1 MKTYKS
7 EADVKSAIKQ
17 ILRDN
22 DVWYFMPSMN
32 GFGRAGI
39 PDFVCCV
46 AGKFLSIEAKF
57 GNNKATVHQLREID
71 EIARHGGT
79 ALLVSEKELC
89 YLTPHIQALKTK
101 GDNASSRE
109 ET

>member
-7 EADVKSAIKQ
+7 ESDVKTAIKQ

-22 DVWYFMPSMN
+22 NVWYFMPSMN

-39 PDFVCCV
+39 PDFVCCIE
-46 AGKFLSIEAKF
+46 GKFLSIEAKF
-57 GNNKATVHQLREID
+57 GSNKATAHQLRELD
-71 EIARHGGT
+71 EIEKHGGM

-89 YLTPHIQALKTK
+89 YLPAHIQAIKNK
-101 GDNASSRE
+101 
-109 ET
+109 